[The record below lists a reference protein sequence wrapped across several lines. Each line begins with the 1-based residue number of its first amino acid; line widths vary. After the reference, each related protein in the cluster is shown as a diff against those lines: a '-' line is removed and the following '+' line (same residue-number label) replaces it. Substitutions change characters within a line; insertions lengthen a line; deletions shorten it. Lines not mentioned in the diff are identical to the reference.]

1 MEYTITVKFTRNL
14 VEDLDVLGEPSKDLV
29 SELKE
34 QFRKELQACYDNP
47 DVAPAGSFVI
57 ESVEGV

>member
-14 VEDLDVLGEPSKDLV
+14 VEDLDVLGEPATDLAT
-29 SELKE
+29 ELKQ

-47 DVAPAGSFVI
+47 DVAPAGSFTI
-57 ESVEGV
+57 ESIEGV